1 MKILNYIKSLIAK
14 LPTNHQKVNK
24 MIESVDKEIDEVIDM
39 QIDECK
45 LNDPC
50 DECLYW
56 ESKAEM
62 HYER

>member
-1 MKILNYIKSLIAK
+1 
-14 LPTNHQKVNK
+14 
-24 MIESVDKEIDEVIDM
+24 MIEDVDKQIDDVIYM

-50 DECLYW
+50 DDCLYW